1 MQRVAL
7 TGGIATGKT
16 YVLERL
22 ATAGI
27 PTVDAD
33 ELSHALIQ
41 PYTPSW
47 VAITKYFGRK
57 ILDETDNINRKKL
70 GALVFT
76 NTDARRTLEGIIHPE
91 VYQNIRHWFESLATD
106 GGAPFAVAAIPL
118 LYETSH
124 ETEFDQVLVAACE
137 PKTQIQ
143 RMMKRDN
150 ATKTEVLQR
159 LSAQLPIE
167 DKVNRAEHIIRTDG
181 TFQNTDQQ
189 IEAIIKT
196 WQVF

>member
-16 YVLERL
+16 YVLGRL
-22 ATAGI
+22 AAAGI

-33 ELSHALIQ
+33 ELAHALIQ

-91 VYQNIRHWFESLATD
+91 VYQNIGHWFESLETD
-106 GGAPFAVAAIPL
+106 GGTPFAVAAIPL

-124 ETEFDQVLVAACE
+124 ETEFDQVLVAACK

-143 RMMKRDN
+143 RMMKRNN

-167 DKVNRAEHIIRTDG
+167 DKVNRTEYIIQTDG

-189 IEAIIKT
+189 VEAIIKILEN
-196 WQVF
+196 F

>member
-16 YVLERL
+16 YVLGRL
-22 ATAGI
+22 SAAGI

-33 ELSHALIQ
+33 ELAHALIQ

-91 VYQNIRHWFESLATD
+91 VYQNIWHWFESLATD
-106 GGAPFAVAAIPL
+106 SDALFAVAAIPL
-118 LYETSH
+118 LYETGH
-124 ETEFDQVLVAACE
+124 EAEFDQVLVTACE

-143 RMMKRDN
+143 RIMKRDN
-150 ATKTEVLQR
+150 ATKTEASQR

-167 DKVNRAEHIIRTDG
+167 DKVARTEYIIQTDG

-189 IEAIIKT
+189 VEALIKT
-196 WQVF
+196 LQHF

>member
-1 MQRVAL
+1 MQRIAL

-16 YVLERL
+16 YVLGRL

-33 ELSHALIQ
+33 ELAHNLVQ

-47 VAITKYFGRK
+47 AAITKHFGRK
-57 ILDETDNINRKKL
+57 ILDETDKINRKKL
-70 GALVFT
+70 GDLVFT
-76 NTDARRTLEGIIHPE
+76 NTEARHTLEGIIHPE
-91 VYQNIRHWFESLATD
+91 VYQDIRHWFESLVAD
-106 GGAPFAVAAIPL
+106 SDALFAVAAIPL
-118 LYETSH
+118 LYETGH
-124 ETEFDQVLVAACE
+124 EAEFDQVVVAACE

-143 RMMKRDN
+143 RIMKRDN
-150 ATKTEVLQR
+150 ATKTEANQR

-167 DKVNRAEHIIRTDG
+167 DKVARTEYIIRTDG

-189 IEAIIKT
+189 VEALIKT
-196 WQVF
+196 WQHF